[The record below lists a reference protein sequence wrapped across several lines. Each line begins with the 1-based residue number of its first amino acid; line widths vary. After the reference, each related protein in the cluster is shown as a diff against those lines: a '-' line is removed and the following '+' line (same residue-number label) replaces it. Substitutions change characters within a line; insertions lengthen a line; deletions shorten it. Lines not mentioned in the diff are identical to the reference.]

1 MGVIGAAILS
11 LSASSG
17 ESSHLIGDTAALSGA
32 AANGASLT
40 IGRRLLLAPYHVP
53 VFTYSCVVTGV
64 HSFRRLQHCSA
75 RGQHGFRP
83 YSEWHQS
90 NTRSELWFISAGTAG
105 VLLSLLSIAA
115 DGARPLALGAGG
127 VFGWLQREYLL
138 KGIYL
143 SVGPGLFGHVGF
155 NVSATLESCQYE
167 HDLRAVMALL
177 LHLHLDPHLHP
188 HFT

>member
-64 HSFRRLQHCSA
+64 HSFRRLH
-75 RGQHGFRP
+75 
-83 YSEWHQS
+83 
-90 NTRSELWFISAGTAG
+90 WFISAGTAG